1 MVHLINKS
9 THGFRKDWM
18 FCRTYNTV
26 SMSSSNSDTHTKTL
40 VFLSICPYKKRFCS
54 LSELLGAQK
63 GLQHALQRKCCAVK
77 IKIVL
82 SGGLR

>member
-18 FCRTYNTV
+18 YCRTYNTV
-26 SMSSSNSDTHTKTL
+26 SMRRSNSDTHSKTL
-40 VFLSICPYKKRFCS
+40 FFLSICPYGKHFSS

>member
-9 THGFRKDWM
+9 THDLRKDWT
-18 FCRTYNTV
+18 FCRTFNTI

-40 VFLSICPYKKRFCS
+40 VFLTICPYGKHFCS
-54 LSELLGAQK
+54 LSEGLEAQK
-63 GLQHALQRKCCAVK
+63 GLQHALQRKLCAVK

-82 SGGLR
+82 GGGLR